1 MKVIFD
7 KSELISAITVA
18 MGAISSKRDN
28 PILECLK
35 ITASAPDN
43 CRITTYDNEKGF
55 HVDINAN
62 VIEEGGCLINA
73 DRFLGMVK
81 NMPSDIT
88 MVCNKNMTA
97 SLTSE
102 KTEYEIPY
110 QDIKLYPNIMEIS
123 GRQSFTVKQG
133 QLRDVIV
140 QTMFAIADNNDRLQL
155 NGAYFTVDNGYM
167 HVVALDGL
175 RFAERMIRD
184 EEIIKTNIEVA
195 VDTEV
200 TFIIPK
206 KSLVEVIK
214 LLDSPDEKI
223 TIVKARRHVT
233 FKIKNITFHTALIDG
248 DYIEYRRFIPKNET
262 TNAIVN
268 TAELRD
274 SLERA
279 LFITEYKEAGRLKAP
294 VKLNFKDGVLNI
306 SSVSSSIKNT
316 NEIYADKTGS
326 DLEIGFNCRMLL
338 DTFRVLDCEKICLK
352 LTTPLSAMSM
362 VPVDPYDDSF
372 LYFTF
377 PTRITENF

>member
-7 KSELISAITVA
+7 KAELISAITIA
-18 MGAISSKRDN
+18 LGAVSGRHDN
-28 PILECLK
+28 PILECIKL
-35 ITASAPDN
+35 TATKPDN

-55 HVDINAN
+55 HIDLTAN

-73 DRFLGMVK
+73 QRFFGMVK
-81 NMPSDIT
+81 NMPADIT
-88 MVCNKNMTA
+88 LECGKNMTA

-102 KTEYEIPY
+102 RSVYEIQY

-123 GRQSFTVKQG
+123 ARQSFTLKQG
-133 QLRDVIV
+133 QLKDVII
-140 QTMFAIADNNDRLQL
+140 QTIFAVADNNDRLQL
-155 NGAYFTVDNGYM
+155 NGAYFTVDNGYI

-184 EEIIKTNIEVA
+184 EKIIKTNIEVA
-195 VDTEV
+195 ADTEV
-200 TFIIPK
+200 QFIIPK
-206 KSLVEVIK
+206 KSLFEVIK
-214 LLDSPDEKI
+214 LLDEPDEDI
-223 TIVKARRHVT
+223 TVIKARRHVM
-233 FKIKNITFHTALIDG
+233 FKIKNVTFHTALIDG

-294 VKLNFKDGVLNI
+294 VKLNFYDGVLNI
-306 SSVSSSIKNT
+306 SSVSSSNKST
-316 NEIYADKTGS
+316 DEIYADKTGN

-338 DTFRVLDCEKICLK
+338 DTFRVLECEKICLK
-352 LTTPLSAMSM
+352 LTTPLSAMAM

-377 PTRITENF
+377 PTRITESF